1 MEVFEA
7 LYPGPVGDIPATNL
21 LSHLQPCLLCDGSR
35 FFLFTVA
42 GKADLPPVPYCNCM
56 PPKTFC
62 QIIMIFVVAL
72 FLIMFIYMGIITSW
86 SLIPVM
92 KNKNYIASVSLNLI
106 PPEKLTFL
114 SPYGGSWLNGKNNC
128 SCNIGRQ
135 LPLANYYD
143 QKDILFVKKRRRL
156 QYEQHRKRNESPL
169 KNIII
174 AQPNSPLSYPIHG
187 VEVMPLQSIVIP
199 GLGVFAYQ
207 RQEYMVKL
215 KATQGVFNTIAEVP
229 EGVLNGLG
237 GKELTV
243 TNANLELINT
253 VLKYIT
259 YTSKRYHI
267 NTADTVSFQFEEHT
281 AEFPIIIRQ
290 PPMLRLF
297 DPGLDSN
304 INSLVTIT
312 TKTFLRYHKL
322 RILIDS
328 IRSFYPNMTIIIAD
342 DSEIPEKIE
351 GPHIE
356 QYIMPFAKGWFAGRN
371 LAASQVTTKY
381 LLWVDED
388 FLFSKDTKLEKL
400 VDVLENTNLDV
411 VGASVNGNRFQFKLW
426 YEKGNDDDGDCLF
439 SKTGGFH
446 ALDGFPNCA
455 ITSGVVNFFLA
466 RTEKILS
473 VGFDPRLAR
482 VAHSEFFID
491 GLGRLLVGSCKDV
504 IVGHQKKN
512 SPTDVSLKA
521 VEQKYAKFRWPTKR
535 ESDYKLGLHYF
546 KNHLKCYTKM

>member
-1 MEVFEA
+1 MHVKLCCTILVVMLVVIIFFYMK
-7 LYPGPVGDIPATNL
+7 LTPTNL
-21 LSHLQPCLLCDGSR
+21 L
-35 FFLFTVA
+35 
-42 GKADLPPVPYCNCM
+42 PVLKSDKY
-56 PPKTFC
+56 
-62 QIIMIFVVAL
+62 IFNL
-72 FLIMFIYMGIITSW
+72 H
-86 SLIPVM
+86 
-92 KNKNYIASVSLNLI
+92 LNLI
-106 PPEKLTFL
+106 PPGKLTFL

-135 LPLANYYD
+135 FHLKAYYD
-143 QKDILFVKKRRRL
+143 QKDIFSVEERRKL

-169 KNIII
+169 KNVIM

-199 GLGVFAYQ
+199 GLGVFASK
-207 RQEYMVKL
+207 RQNYVVKL
-215 KATQGVFNTIAEVP
+215 KATQGVFNTIADVP

-237 GKELTV
+237 DKELTV
-243 TNANLELINT
+243 TNLSLEFINA

-259 YTSKRYHI
+259 YTSKKYHI
-267 NTADTVSFQFEEHT
+267 NTADVVSFQFEEHA

-290 PPMLRLF
+290 PPMPRLF
-297 DPGLDSN
+297 DPGQDSN

-322 RILIDS
+322 RILIAS
-328 IRSFYPNMTIIIAD
+328 IRRFYPNMKIIIAD

-388 FLFSKDTKLEKL
+388 FLFTKDTKLEKL
-400 VDVLENTNLDV
+400 VEVLENTSLDV
-411 VGASVNGNRFQFKLW
+411 VGASVNGNKFQFKLW

-439 SKTGGFH
+439 SKPGGFH
-446 ALDGFPNCA
+446 ALDGFPNCV
-455 ITSGVVNFFLA
+455 ITNGVVNFFLA
-466 RTEKILS
+466 RTTKILS

-491 GLGRLLVGSCKDV
+491 GLGRLLVGSCNDV
-504 IVGHQKKN
+504 TVSHQTRA
-512 SPTDVSLKA
+512 SATEDSVKA
-521 VEQKYAKFRWPTKR
+521 VEQKYAKFRQPSKHD
-535 ESDYKLGLHYF
+535 SDYKLALHYF
-546 KNHLKCYTKM
+546 KNHLKCYTKI

>member
-1 MEVFEA
+1 M
-7 LYPGPVGDIPATNL
+7 
-21 LSHLQPCLLCDGSR
+21 S
-35 FFLFTVA
+35 
-42 GKADLPPVPYCNCM
+42 
-56 PPKTFC
+56 PKTFW
-62 QIIMIFVVAL
+62 QIIMTIVTAL
-72 FLIMFIYMGIITSW
+72 LLIMFMYMRSITSW
-86 SLIPVM
+86 SLFPVM
-92 KNKNYIASVSLNLI
+92 KSKTHIAFLHLNLT

-114 SPYGGSWLNGKNNC
+114 SPYGGSWLNGNNNC

-135 LPLANYYD
+135 LPLKLSYD
-143 QKDILFVKKRRRL
+143 EKDILFVNKRRKL
-156 QYEQHRKRNESPL
+156 QYERHKKRNESPL

-174 AQPNSPLSYPIHG
+174 AQPNSPLRYPIHG
-187 VEVMPLQSIVIP
+187 VEVMPLQSTVIP
-199 GLGVFAYQ
+199 GLGVFAYK
-207 RQEYMVKL
+207 RQKYMVKL

-229 EGVLNGLG
+229 KDVLNGLG
-237 GKELTV
+237 GKELTI
-243 TNANLELINT
+243 TSTSLELINA

-267 NTADTVSFQFEEHT
+267 NTADTVSFQFEEHA

-290 PPMLRLF
+290 PPMPRLF

-328 IRSFYPNMTIIIAD
+328 VRSFYPNMTIIIAD

-388 FLFSKDTKLEKL
+388 FLFTKDTKLEKL
-400 VDVLENTNLDV
+400 LDVLENTNLDV

-426 YEKGNDDDGDCLF
+426 YEKGTDDDGDCLI
-439 SKTGGFH
+439 SKAGSFH
-446 ALDGFPNCA
+446 ALDGFPNCV
-455 ITSGVVNFFLA
+455 ITSGVVNFFMA

-491 GLGRLLVGSCKDV
+491 GLGRLLVGSCNDV
-504 IVGHQKKN
+504 TVGHQKKD

-521 VEQKYAKFRWPTKR
+521 VEQKYAKFRQPTKR
-535 ESDYKLGLHYF
+535 ESHYKLALHYF
-546 KNHLKCYTKM
+546 KNHLKCYTKI